1 MAKDDYASSI
11 SGIAD
16 VINALAKLAEPS
28 KDEMLRLSA
37 NLESQRIEK
46 SLAMQAK
53 ISKEATKDRQN
64 FQKEL
69 AREAWDKKIAF
80 DYPGVTIDSDGLPD
94 FTGYDFSKTSA
105 AKAARSASVV
115 EDLRQYNLPYEGTD
129 TENIQTLTSFLQG
142 RAKGTGIMASSV
154 SPDVALQMGDRTP
167 GYFTEHDVSDFQ
179 EWFEGSGGADS
190 PVALNQLVESG
201 IISSDNLQMDKS
213 TGLYTANDRSKQLID
228 YAFQGLKQGAK
239 ANESFKTIAA
249 YEAMDEEKR
258 FKNLQFAESIT
269 GHPRVVRAT
278 NIFNSTKV
286 AVGANKINAQTT
298 ESGDYTILWKGRQVG
313 LNDVMEV
320 IDEQE
325 GVFTTKS
332 EKANFKAFFNNIATI
347 GRDGMGMETVLLEAN
362 ANPRMLIIL
371 SKFDRSLANSLLTA
385 QTQFNEIEKISRLAG
400 HFIQS
405 PTPRTNEQVVDFRSY
420 IQDNGLAYKFQ
431 ALRVMEASGE
441 TDTKEYEEL
450 DLELQNMIPNII
462 NEIRKTGDKV
472 IETDFMRWLELEE
485 STGQLFKQSAARR
498 AGI

>member
-1 MAKDDYASSI
+1 MALSSDLAAAFQI
-11 SGIAD
+11 ILAQQAAEARKEERHQQT
-16 VINALAKLAEPS
+16 ALQL
-28 KDEMLRLSA
+28 LSMEA
-37 NLESQRIEK
+37 R
-46 SLAMQAK
+46 
-53 ISKEATKDRQN
+53 KEEREDRQA

-69 AREAWDKKIAF
+69 ARESWDKKISLE
-80 DYPGVTIDSDGLPD
+80 YPGVSIDKDGLPD
-94 FTGYDFSKTSA
+94 FTGYDFSQTAA
-105 AKAARSASVV
+105 AKSARSASVT

-129 TENIQTLTSFLQG
+129 QENIETLTSFLQG
-142 RAKGTGIMASSV
+142 RAKGTGIMAASV
-154 SPDVALQMGDRTP
+154 SPDIALQIGDRTP
-167 GYFTEHDVSDFQ
+167 GYFTEHDVNDFQ

-190 PVALNQLVESG
+190 PVALNQLVETG
-201 IISSDNLQMDKS
+201 VISSDNLQMDES

-249 YEAMDEEKR
+249 YEAMDEERR

-286 AVGANKINAQTT
+286 AVGANKINAQIA
-298 ESGDYTILWKGRQVG
+298 ESGEYTILWKGQQVE
-313 LNDVMEV
+313 LNDVIEV

-332 EKANFKAFFNNIATI
+332 EKANFKAFMNSIATI
-347 GRDGMGMETVLLEAN
+347 GRDGSGMETVLLEAN
-362 ANPRMLIIL
+362 ANPKMLKIL

-385 QTQFNEIEKISRLAG
+385 QTQFNEIEKISKLAG

-405 PTPRTNEQVVDFRSY
+405 PTPRTEDQVTSFRSY
-420 IQDNGLAYKFQ
+420 IEDNGLVYMFQ
-431 ALRVMEASGE
+431 NLRAMEAAGKE
-441 TDTKEYEEL
+441 DTKEYEKL
-450 DLELQNMIPNII
+450 DLELQNMIPGIM
-462 NEIRKTGDKV
+462 NEIRSTGDKSM
-472 IETDFMRWLELEE
+472 ETDFMRWLELEE